1 MELATIILA
10 MVEAGEE
17 HKSEAPFFILGGIF
31 AGFAV
36 LISIAGFMK
45 PDFPNSN
52 GAARGVMAVGVILVV
67 SVAWAILYV
76 SG

>member
-17 HKSEAPFFILGGIF
+17 HKSEAPFFIIGGIL

-45 PDFPNSN
+45 PDFPDSS
-52 GAARGVMAVGVILVV
+52 GAARGVMAVGAILM
-67 SVAWAILYV
+67 VATGWAILYV